1 MATIVLGNREG
12 LLAIR
17 QGRGVLE
24 RLTDEWPDLHL
35 TLRTVSRS
43 ASTQGEALLEALT
56 QGQIAL
62 AVYQVDQLPTELPE
76 GLVLAAVA
84 RRGEARS
91 ALAARGKTTSLA
103 KLPGGARVAVNS
115 PRDAVFLSAGNGNL
129 EVESLDGAPEGLL
142 ARLATAEFAAVLLP
156 AVSLTTLDLGRNIDA
171 LLDESTFTPAPGQG
185 AIGLVVRADDDLA
198 YEIAYS
204 LQHRPSFDRVT
215 AERSFARALDGH
227 HVGAFASVTDDG
239 ELTLLGAVVQE
250 GTTLQAT
257 VSGEAREAEELAR
270 ELAEDVKEQ
279 LRHI

>member
-1 MATIVLGNREG
+1 MARIVLGNREG

-24 RLTDEWPDLHL
+24 HLTAEWPDLHF

-43 ASTQGEALLEALT
+43 ASSQNDPLLEALT
-56 QGQIAL
+56 QAQISL
-62 AVYQVDQLPTELPE
+62 AVFQVDQLPSELPE
-76 GLVLAAVA
+76 GLLLAAVA

-91 ALAARGKTTSLA
+91 ALATRGKAGLDELSS
-103 KLPGGARVAVNS
+103 GARVAVTS
-115 PRDAVFLSAGNGNL
+115 PRDAAFLTAGNVNL
-129 EVESLDGAPEGLL
+129 AVESMADSPEGLL
-142 ARLATAEFAAVLLP
+142 ARLANAELDAVLLP
-156 AVSLTTLDLGRNIDA
+156 AASLTTLDLGRNIDA

-204 LQHRPSFDRVT
+204 LQHRPSFDRVR

-279 LRHI
+279 LLRI